1 MITGIHHFALS
12 VSDMERSVDFYE
24 MFGLHLVSERTVD
37 GGYVEQITAV
47 PGARVRIAHLC
58 GHGHRLELLRYERPT
73 GATAARALPDAG
85 SAHICFT
92 TGDVDAAHRWL
103 ADRGVRLRSAP
114 VTTTSGP
121 NRGGRGFYAEDPD
134 GNAVE
139 VVELVRAPAE
149 RQSSAGPAAAR
160 GESG

>member
-1 MITGIHHFALS
+1 MITGVHHFALA
-12 VSDMERSVDFYE
+12 VSDMERSVSFYE

-37 GGYVEQITAV
+37 GGYVEEITAV
-47 PGARVRIAHLC
+47 PDARVRIAHLC
-58 GHGHRLELLRYERPT
+58 GHGHRLELLHYERPS
-73 GATAARALPDAG
+73 GAAAARALPDAG
-85 SAHICFT
+85 SAHVCFT
-92 TGDVDAAHRWL
+92 NSDVEVAHRWL

-139 VVELVRAPAE
+139 VIELAH
-149 RQSSAGPAAAR
+149 STAAR
-160 GESG
+160 QPLTHRAQEDGSG